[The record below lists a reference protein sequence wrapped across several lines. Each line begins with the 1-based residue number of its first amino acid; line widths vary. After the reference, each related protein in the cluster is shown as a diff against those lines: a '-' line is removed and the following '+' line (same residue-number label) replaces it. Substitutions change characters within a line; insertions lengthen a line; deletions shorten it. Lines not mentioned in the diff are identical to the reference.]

1 MININLDSAIK
12 VIKDDIHSYQ
22 LLHDKL
28 ISLINRDPTL
38 KDLVHSYKS
47 RFKDLD
53 HLRDKLE
60 RKNREDSLLN
70 IESRKG
76 PITGQNIKERITD
89 ISGIRILHLYIGQFE
104 NIHSALMKYVNSGE
118 LALFEAPK
126 AYTWDP
132 EYSQIF
138 KDLGVTPQLKE
149 SFYTSVHYVFKP
161 RSDSDITCEV
171 QVRTLFE
178 EVWGEIDHTFNYP
191 EKSNNRV
198 IQEQLKV
205 LARVVGA
212 GTRLSD
218 SIFELSK
225 HKTNEINSKP
235 SQSDD

>member
-1 MININLDSAIK
+1 MDDTNSNEAIQ
-12 VIKDDIHSYQ
+12 VIKDNLHLYE
-22 LLHDKL
+22 LLHDKFL
-28 ISLINRDPTL
+28 SFINRDPEL
-38 KDLVHSYKS
+38 KTLVHSYKS

-53 HLRDKLE
+53 HLRSKIE
-60 RKNREDSLLN
+60 RKNKEDELLPAD
-70 IESRKG
+70 KQQG
-76 PITGQNIKERITD
+76 PITGKNIKERITD
-89 ISGIRILHLYIGQFE
+89 ICGIRILHLYIGQFK
-104 NIHSALMKYVNSGE
+104 NIHTALMKYVESGE
-118 LALFEAPK
+118 LSLFETPK

-138 KDLGVTPQLKE
+138 TDLGVSPKLKE

-178 EVWGEIDHTFNYP
+178 EVWGEIDHIFNYP
-191 EKSNNRV
+191 EKSESRV

-218 SIFELSK
+218 SIFELNK
-225 HKTNEINSKP
+225 LNTGI
-235 SQSDD
+235 DTV